1 MNIDAKDPIHDETIG
16 SLKTASERV
25 SYLIGDM
32 SVNSK
37 AKFWGIPTST
47 IAGMLERGTEPTM
60 RNAVKIAAAEGV
72 TLHWLA
78 TGEGPMRTEEVSNQ
92 RSLNR
97 DSVRLNQSNEM
108 EPLDTYTLQ
117 KVIEAVEL
125 ISDNMDKPLKPERK
139 AKIISVLYDHCIRVD
154 SMDPKFVRQ
163 VIDLAS

>member
-1 MNIDAKDPIHDETIG
+1 
-16 SLKTASERV
+16 
-25 SYLIGDM
+25 
-32 SVNSK
+32 
-37 AKFWGIPTST
+37 
-47 IAGMLERGTEPTM
+47 
-60 RNAVKIAAAEGV
+60 
-72 TLHWLA
+72 
-78 TGEGPMRTEEVSNQ
+78 MRTEEVSNQ

-125 ISDNMDKPLKPERK
+125 ISDNMAKPLKPERK

-154 SMDPKFVRQ
+154 SMDPKFVKQ